1 MSKKYVKVWE
11 KHNGRKLPKNME
23 IHHIDGDNKNNDP
36 KNLMA
41 VTIEE
46 HLEIHKRQN
55 DYGAV
60 QAILMRMNMSDEQR
74 ELIKE
79 CASNHQKKLI
89 EEGKHN
95 FQKISKE
102 EKQKI
107 SREVGL
113 KTSMMKVGIHRIN
126 NDPILAKENGKSA
139 RSKLSRE
146 KELEMMLNWKKKIE
160 GSKWW
165 VNQQGKRKRSK
176 IKPEGEWK
184 EGMIYDES

>member
-1 MSKKYVKVWE
+1 MSKSYVRIWE
-11 KHNGRKLPKNME
+11 NYHGKKLPENME
-23 IHHIDGDNKNNDP
+23 IHHIDGNKQNNDP

-46 HLEIHKRQN
+46 HLQIHQSQK

-60 QAILMRMNMSDEQR
+60 QAILMRLNMSDEQR
-74 ELIKE
+74 ELLKK
-79 CASNHQKKLI
+79 CASEHQKKLI

-107 SREVGL
+107 SKEVGL
-113 KTSMMKVGIHRIN
+113 KTLKLKIGIHKIN
-126 NDPILAKENGKSA
+126 NDPILAKENATKA

-146 KELEMMLNWKKKIE
+146 KELEMMLNWKKKIQ

-165 VNQQGKRKRSK
+165 VNPQGKRKRSK
-176 IKPEGEWK
+176 NKPEGEWK
-184 EGMIYDES
+184 EGMNYDES